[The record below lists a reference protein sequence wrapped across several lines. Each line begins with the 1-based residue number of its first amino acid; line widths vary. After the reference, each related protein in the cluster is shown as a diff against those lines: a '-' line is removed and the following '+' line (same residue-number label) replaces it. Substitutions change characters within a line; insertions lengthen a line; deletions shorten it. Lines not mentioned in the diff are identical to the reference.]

1 MLQMKKVD
9 EASWL
14 ETEYGVELIGEL
26 LGKAKKP
33 VSTIELRNHFKM
45 TRQKFDMLLD
55 ALIQKKLLKI
65 YANKPV
71 ITSPIVVITPKG
83 KEFLRRYKLLIK
95 ILEEPNI
102 QF

>member
-1 MLQMKKVD
+1 MLQKKKVD
-9 EASWL
+9 EMSWL

-26 LGKAKKP
+26 LDKAKKP

-45 TRQKFDMLLD
+45 ASQKFELLGT
-55 ALIQKKLLKI
+55 LIQKKLLRT
-65 YANKPV
+65 YTNKPV

-83 KEFLRRYKLLIK
+83 QEFLRRYRLLIK
-95 ILEEPNI
+95 VLEEPDI